1 MLFVALLFC
10 LDVKLL
16 LKLLL
21 LPLHLFEFI
30 FLAARFATFGELVGL
45 SLKKDTRQQVLK
57 ANHRLVLQVSRLY
70 QPKRLN
76 ELLLQDR
83 AFL

>member
-30 FLAARFATFGELVGL
+30 FLATRFATFGELVGL